1 MNWKKAIIFGIFSA
15 IIGAVVFT
23 LIDVIAGRG
32 IVWRSTAIAA
42 FVFGVLEFT
51 YTLIEKR

>member
-1 MNWKKAIIFGIFSA
+1 MNWKKAAIFGVFSA